1 MTQKELVVPDMIAGA
16 AILFQRSS
24 RFPDRLF
31 FGVEKIV
38 VIHNKFVTRFA
49 ALVVTTGYDD
59 DDDDYGNVSEPMSL
73 LLLLFGLANGLIV
86 FEVL

>member
-1 MTQKELVVPDMIAGA
+1 MAQKELVVPDMIAGA

-49 ALVVTTGYDD
+49 ALVVTGCDD
-59 DDDDYGNVSEPMSL
+59 DEDDYGNVSGP
-73 LLLLFGLANGLIV
+73 LLLFGLANGLIV